1 MSQGRTLPESLA
13 YRLLSRNDR
22 ADTPTADSRV
32 FIAPPPPLSEPPMID
47 PDAIEEEIDD
57 PSATPT
63 WRPPHASPRVPSEPV
78 EAQRVP
84 FSAFGDE
91 AESTIRD
98 RLPPGLVPS
107 SPPSAVPT
115 TIPPR
120 PAPSK
125 TDIKKR

>member
-1 MSQGRTLPESLA
+1 MSEAP
-13 YRLLSRNDR
+13 
-22 ADTPTADSRV
+22 RV
-32 FIAPPPPLSEPPMID
+32 D
-47 PDAIEEEIDD
+47 PDAIEVDPDDIEVEPDD

-63 WRPPHASPRVPSEPV
+63 WRPPHGPSRVPSEPV
-78 EAQRVP
+78 EAQRMP
-84 FSAFGDE
+84 LGAFIEE
-91 AESTIRD
+91 AESTIRE
-98 RLPPGLVPS
+98 RVPSGLVSS